1 MDFRITLQVTER
13 ELAVVRAKAADA
25 GFDTISAYIRAK
37 IDLPK
42 P

>member
-1 MDFRITLQVTER
+1 MSCRITLQVTER
-13 ELAVVRAKAADA
+13 ELAAVRAKVADA
-25 GFDTISAYIRAK
+25 GFDTVSDYIRAK